1 MCSTMAA
8 FVWLEGMHLIFIE
21 WLIFWM
27 IIAGNLKM
35 DAKALLSDHGF
46 LASMI
51 YIQINFNYEYIIELI
66 YSV

>member
-1 MCSTMAA
+1 
-8 FVWLEGMHLIFIE
+8 
-21 WLIFWM
+21 M

-66 YSV
+66 SIKEKLHCIIHTIIYSVVYTSLVFS